1 MTFTSEPRVDS
12 GVRGR
17 TRRAI
22 LDAAAALWSRDPSA
36 SLGDIADH
44 AEISR
49 STLHR
54 YFPERQDLTRALLA
68 DSKASMDA
76 ALAST
81 GPEDHP
87 AVQALENSLR
97 ALVDA
102 GDRIVFLFSDMH
114 RLNHDDVDWGE
125 DDETLTR
132 LIRRAQAE
140 DALDP
145 GLDPTWI
152 ESAYYA
158 LVYVAA
164 MSASSGAMPRHVAAD
179 QAVRTFLHGVAGRAT
194 P

>member
-1 MTFTSEPRVDS
+1 MTSASGPRVDS

-22 LDAAAALWSRDPSA
+22 LDAAATLWSRDPSA

-54 YFPERQDLTRALLA
+54 YFPERQDLTRALLV

-76 ALAST
+76 AMAGAGLHDY
-81 GPEDHP
+81 PP
-87 AVQALENSLR
+87 VQALENSLR

-102 GDRIVFLFSDMH
+102 GDRVVFLFSDMH
-114 RLNHDDVDWGE
+114 RFNHEDFDWGE
-125 DDETLTR
+125 DDETLTT
-132 LIRRAQAE
+132 LIRQAQAE
-140 DALDP
+140 NALDP
-145 GLDPTWI
+145 GMDPAWI

-179 QAVRTFLHGVAGRAT
+179 QAVRTFLHGVTGR
-194 P
+194 